1 MKATKKKNKA
11 VLSVFLTILFVVQL
25 VPVQVLSADKTET
38 DNVQQDSVQTAS
50 EPTEI
55 VELRDAF
62 TKHYRSPEGQYYAEV
77 HAQPVH
83 YKQDGTWKDYD
94 LSLQTAKSGDGYAVR
109 KTDTPV
115 TFPQSFAADNKITVS
130 HGAYSIGFGVSATNV
145 GFNNKAAAR
154 TVSAAE
160 NAATASG
167 ELRYADVLPNT
178 DVTYTVLPNGV
189 KENIVVHQ
197 KQNAYRYTF
206 DMDFGGLLPALQD
219 DGTVY
224 LLTAA
229 DAEKPT
235 FVIDAPF
242 MVDDAGQYS
251 EALTLSV
258 QGSRL
263 TLEADVAWVN
273 AEERVFPVTIDP
285 YCYVPASGS
294 GYIHTGYVTNLQP
307 NRNYVG
313 KVSTGRNGL
322 YADRTYFKFDFP
334 SLSPN
339 YTFYSASLV
348 LYQISGTNPSGN
360 TNYIDLY
367 DLSNYP
373 AWEYDEITW
382 NDQPVSDTFGSYVGT
397 PILDY
402 CTLSADDNVV
412 YTYDISDAAAAYY
425 AHEEDNGYLLA
436 MRQEIKGDFS
446 WMGEVGGAWG
456 TPPFMHIYYTR
467 PCICCGDKCVYES
480 ANGSSCS
487 CTCTSW
493 EDCNC
498 PQCGH
503 YCACKSTCKYG
514 EGCGCTCLS
523 EAVCNCVACK
533 GYSHSIKD
541 EDTGDVT
548 SYIITDGTK
557 TMTET
562 YTYNTDHA
570 VTGMTDANG
579 NTVQYTYAAGSE
591 QPSAITMGTSTVNYT
606 YNSDDLLTGV
616 SQNVT
621 GLSAGTA
628 IANGYTYNADKNV
641 TSISHNDFAYNFVYD
656 ANGNNTQ
663 VKVGNQPLAE
673 YTYDA
678 NGNITMVKLG
688 TYDLIYYTY
697 DSENRVTQML
707 VRPSWNGPYSSDFSF
722 TYDNDGNLSTI
733 TDAFMHTRT
742 VYNEYGTP
750 GYTVYDT
757 TTNDVLYA
765 VEYADEGDPEQVV
778 SYGGW
783 GSVTVEPQESEFDF
797 ETGETTYTENISTD
811 GSDMVSALVYDFFG
825 RKTGGATESIDALTQ
840 DVVTLTESVGYND
853 TATTAGTLPTTYSS
867 TVEADNVTAEAA
879 FRYTYDSRGNI
890 TAVYDTTATPETLL
904 ARYAYDE
911 ANQLVRED
919 NVQLGKTVTYTY
931 DKGGNIT
938 QKTEYAF
945 TTGTPGTATDTITY
959 TYDSVWKDR
968 LASYDGTD
976 IEYDEIGNPW
986 EYTHDRYLMWQGRE
1000 LRYFDTD
1007 DGYVEYRYNQDG
1019 LRCQKVFEE
1028 IGTGL
1033 EDRYD
1038 YYWTDDCRL
1047 QGYTVTMAGSTEPY
1061 SVLVLYNSAQEPI
1074 GFTVGEHT
1082 YYYIKNIQGD
1092 VLTVTDA
1099 EGTPIVNYTY
1109 DAWGAMTVSPAS
1121 QNVTSQTV
1129 VNVAF
1134 LNPVTYRGYFYDY
1147 ELGLYYLQSRYYDPE
1162 TGRFVSI
1169 DITCDSGNS
1178 IVGPNLFIYG
1188 ENEPTVAECSDG
1200 EETYKY
1206 NFFGFG
1212 KNELDFKTPWK
1223 AKKEPPQ
1230 KVFGYCNFYDTL
1242 AKHSFGFFSLDYL
1255 VSEFEHDSKKWR
1267 VEFWKGRYFYTG
1279 IGAEIGFYYK
1289 TQNDSQILPYRC
1301 SLDQLFEMRFELYSC
1316 YGEKE
1321 LICERNEKHW
1331 WLAGIVVN
1339 PVWALQGK
1347 ARRLSMSAKIEFLD
1361 SDMARQFLD
1370 NINHETLDGYYDNDK
1385 SLESTA
1391 YVGIKWTE
1399 KECDLDKLDYLT

>member
-1 MKATKKKNKA
+1 MKATKKKIKA

-197 KQNAYRYTF
+197 KQIAYRYTF

-224 LLTAA
+224 LLTDA

-263 TLEADVAWVN
+263 TLEADASWMN
-273 AEERVFPVTIDP
+273 AAERVYPVTIDP
-285 YCYVPASGS
+285 YYYTVYDGDT
-294 GYIHTGYVTNLQP
+294 YIHSGYVTNLLP
-307 NRNYVG
+307 NQNHVG
-313 KVSTGRNGL
+313 KISTGRNGL
-322 YADRTYFKFDFP
+322 YADRTYFKFSFP
-334 SLSPN
+334 SLPQN
-339 YTFYSASLV
+339 ASLYQATLK
-348 LYQISGTNPSGN
+348 LYQKSALNNSGIQNR
-360 TNYIDLY
+360 IELY
-367 DLSNYP
+367 DLLSYDE
-373 AWEYDEITW
+373 WEYNEITW
-382 NDQPVSDTFGSYVGT
+382 NSQPVSSTFGSYNLAPKV
-397 PILDY
+397 DY
-402 CTLSADDNVV
+402 CDLSTGSNMT
-412 YTYDISDAAAAYY
+412 YTFDITTAAERFYYD
-425 AHEEDNGYLLA
+425 ETDNGYLLA
-436 MRQEIKGDFS
+436 MRFEVSGDFA
-446 WMGEVGGAWG
+446 WMTEVDGSIGD
-456 TPPFMHIYYTR
+456 PPEIRVYYTK
-467 PCICCGDKCVYES
+467 PCNCCGENCVFES
-480 ANGSSCS
+480 ENGISCW
-487 CTCTSW
+487 CTCASW

-591 QPSAITMGTSTVNYT
+591 QPSSITMGSSTVNYT
-606 YNSDDLLTGV
+606 YNSDDLVTAV
-616 SQNVT
+616 SQSVT
-621 GLSAGTA
+621 GLSSGTS

-678 NGNITMVKLG
+678 NGNITTIEYG
-688 TYDLIYYTY
+688 CGDYIFYTY
-697 DSENRVTQML
+697 DSEDRVTRIWI
-707 VRPSWNGPYSSDFSF
+707 RPSWAGPVSSEFLF

-733 TDAFMHTRT
+733 TDTFMHTRT
-742 VYNEYGTP
+742 VYNEYGIS
-750 GYTVYDT
+750 GYNVYDT
-757 TTNDVLYA
+757 TTNELVYS
-765 VEYADEGDPEQVV
+765 VEYADEGDPEQIV

-783 GSVTVEPQESEFDF
+783 GDVTVEPQESEFDF
-797 ETGETTYTENISTD
+797 VTGETTYTENITTD
-811 GSDMVSALVYDFFG
+811 GWEMVSALVYDFFG
-825 RKTGGATESIDALTQ
+825 RKTGSTTESVDRLTE
-840 DVVTLTESVGYND
+840 DLVTLTESVGYND

-867 TVEADNVTAEAA
+867 TVEAGNVTTEAA

-890 TAVYDTTATPETLL
+890 TAVYDTTATPEALL

-919 NVQLGKTVTYTY
+919 NAEMNKTVTYTY

-938 QKTEYAF
+938 QKVVYAF
-945 TTGTPGTATDTITY
+945 TLGTPGTATDTIAY
-959 TYDSVWKDR
+959 TYDSTWKDQ
-968 LASYDGTD
+968 LVSYDGTS
-976 IEYDEIGNPW
+976 IYYDEIGNPW
-986 EYTHDRYLMWQGRE
+986 DYTHDRYLMWQGRE
-1000 LRYFDTD
+1000 LRFFDTD
-1007 DGYVEYRYNQDG
+1007 DGYVEYRYNENG
-1019 LRCQKVFEE
+1019 LRCRKTFTDYVTE
-1028 IGTGL
+1028 L
-1033 EDRYD
+1033 DDVYD

-1092 VLTVTDA
+1092 VLCVTDDA
-1099 EGTPIVNYTY
+1099 GTPIIRYTY
-1109 DAWGAMTVSPAS
+1109 DAWGAMTISPAS
-1121 QNVTSQTV
+1121 QNVPSQTLAE
-1129 VNVAF
+1129 VAF

-1147 ELGLYYLQSRYYDPE
+1147 ELGFYYLQSRYYDPE
-1162 TGRFVSI
+1162 TGRFVSADDPQNVFLRDCNFFSYCYNNPI
-1169 DITCDSGNS
+1169 NYLDKDGNA
-1178 IVGPNLFIYG
+1178 PNLVVILAILGMTALYSSYLCVRLYLWGFYHRKQ
-1188 ENEPTVAECSDG
+1188 NQ
-1200 EETYKY
+1200 TYSFANKWTKLIEKRIR
-1206 NFFGFG
+1206 NSSII
-1212 KNELDFKTPWK
+1212 K
-1223 AKKEPPQ
+1223 Q
-1230 KVFGYCNFYDTL
+1230 KVDRMIRSMERNGRSYDEWTGSLYFYDGNKKDKTDL
-1242 AKHSFGFFSLDYL
+1242 DLMLSIGGGDDDYVTIKIKKTGSTYQKTFKLNYDIFDFDDWKEHGMHTESNLVAFLLNQAGFLTQKLGAFVPFTWTFSL
-1255 VSEFEHDSKKWR
+1255 K
-1267 VEFWKGRYFYTG
+1267 
-1279 IGAEIGFYYK
+1279 
-1289 TQNDSQILPYRC
+1289 
-1301 SLDQLFEMRFELYSC
+1301 YS
-1316 YGEKE
+1316 
-1321 LICERNEKHW
+1321 
-1331 WLAGIVVN
+1331 
-1339 PVWALQGK
+1339 
-1347 ARRLSMSAKIEFLD
+1347 
-1361 SDMARQFLD
+1361 
-1370 NINHETLDGYYDNDK
+1370 
-1385 SLESTA
+1385 
-1391 YVGIKWTE
+1391 
-1399 KECDLDKLDYLT
+1399 